1 MERSDVVAVALVGS
15 WARGSARPD
24 SDVDLVV
31 LTTEGARYL
40 EHDDWIAGLGAQRLV
55 LTRSWGPLTERRVVM
70 PSGLEVEVGIAA
82 PSWAAVDP
90 VDAGTQQ
97 VVTDGVRVLYDPAG
111 LLATLLATA
120 VRP

>member
-1 MERSDVVAVALVGS
+1 
-15 WARGSARPD
+15 
-24 SDVDLVV
+24 VDLVV

-40 EHDDWIAGLGAQRLV
+40 EHDDWIAGLGADRLV
-55 LTRSWGPLTERRVVM
+55 LTRSWGPLTERRVLM